1 MAEPLTEQLRKF
13 LVETNAIALAIGVV
27 IGGAVSKLVGTLV
40 SGFFMPIVGSVTPGG
55 EWRTWRVP
63 LRGENA
69 IQIGEILGST
79 VDFLTITVIVFW
91 MATKLF
97 RVEVKKG

>member
-1 MAEPLTEQLRKF
+1 MAEPLTQQLRKF

-27 IGGAVSKLVGTLV
+27 VGGAVSKLVAVLV
-40 SGFFMPIVGSVTPGG
+40 SGLFMPIVGSVTPGG
-55 EWRTWRVP
+55 EWRTWRIP

-69 IQIGEILGST
+69 IQIGEILGVT
-79 VDFLTITVIVFW
+79 IDFLIITVLVFW